1 MKKVKLTETELLL
14 ANKYNK
20 YFNGIVSVYPSFMT
34 SFLKKSNNEYFFKK
48 IQEGA
53 ALSEEEIM
61 NLSNLYKKELES
73 YKENAY
79 KVAELL
85 GVPAHNFFL
94 DSIGTDVME
103 TIYNL
108 QEEHF
113 SKFDKESSQMSPD
126 EAKNFNVMQMMPYVK
141 MDLREIDEYRQKSL
155 DELIK

>member
-1 MKKVKLTETELLL
+1 MKKLKLNENDINL
-14 ANKYNK
+14 ANKYQK
-20 YFNGIVSVYPSFMT
+20 YFGGKISVYPSFMT
-34 SFLKKSNNEYFFKK
+34 SFLKKSTNEYFFKK

-103 TIYNL
+103 TINNL
-108 QEEHF
+108 PDAYF
-113 SKFDKESSQMSPD
+113 SKFDEDSSKMSPE
-126 EAKNFNVMQMMPYVK
+126 EAKNFKIMQIMPYVK